1 MKNSLLWKTLSILG
15 LCVLLLIPLAMI
27 RGLVH
32 ERQERAREVERQMA
46 DYAAYPQTITGP
58 LVVVPFRRTEWTP
71 VERRDGEKTI
81 VEWTSAVT
89 TSTFVVQPQQLGI
102 TSTIGTETLKR
113 GIYSSELYSAGTQIQ
128 GQFSIP
134 GRAAMEQPAP
144 PGKRVEYDW
153 ARPFIVLSVTD
164 PRGIRK
170 LVGTVDGARLS
181 FQPGTGVSWLHQG
194 LNAELGSTVQD
205 ASQAVS
211 FDLRLTLM
219 GTSQLALSPV
229 GKATNVVLNGA
240 WPHPSFAG
248 RFAPTRREVT
258 DRGFTVEW
266 QTTYWATGI
275 NDETIARCVV
285 AGSECAL
292 FTGDQL
298 GLRLVDPVDQYLL
311 TERTVKYAELFVL
324 LIFAAFFMMEV
335 TKQLSIHPVQYTLV
349 GLSLAVFF
357 LMALSLSEHMRFNVA
372 YWIAAGSSIAL
383 LGYYVTHVL
392 GAWRRGLGFSA
403 LLSGLY
409 GLLFGILQ
417 SEDSALLMGSVA
429 LFALLAAV
437 MVITRNIDWYSI
449 PAFRRHT
456 ESAL

>member
-1 MKNSLLWKTLSILG
+1 
-15 LCVLLLIPLAMI
+15 
-27 RGLVH
+27 
-32 ERQERAREVERQMA
+32 
-46 DYAAYPQTITGP
+46 
-58 LVVVPFRRTEWTP
+58 
-71 VERRDGEKTI
+71 
-81 VEWTSAVT
+81 
-89 TSTFVVQPQQLGI
+89 TFVVQPQRLGV

-113 GIYSSELYSAGTQIQ
+113 GIYSSELYSADTRIQ

-134 GRAAMEQPAP
+134 ARGTMEQPAP
-144 PGKRVEYDW
+144 PGKRVEYAW
-153 ARPFIVLSVTD
+153 GRPFLVLSVTD

-170 LVGTVDGARLS
+170 LGGTAAGLRLG

-194 LNAELGSTVQD
+194 LNAELGATVED
-205 ASQAVS
+205 ESQAYP
-211 FDLRLTLM
+211 FDLQLTLM
-219 GTSQLALSPV
+219 GTSQLAISPV
-229 GKATNVVLNGA
+229 GKATNVVLHGT

-248 RFAPTRREVT
+248 RFAPTRREIT

-285 AGSECAL
+285 AGSKCSL
-292 FTGDQL
+292 FDGDQL

-324 LIFAAFFMMEV
+324 LIFASFFMMEV
-335 TKQLSIHPVQYTLV
+335 TKQLSIHPMQYALV

-357 LMALSLSEHMRFNVA
+357 LLTLSLSEHVPFNVA
-372 YWIAAGSSIAL
+372 YWVAAAGSIAL

-392 GAWRRGLGFSA
+392 GGWRRGFGFSA
-403 LLSGLY
+403 LLSSLY

-417 SEDSALLMGSVA
+417 SEDAALLMGSVA

-449 PAFRRHT
+449 PAFRRLSENT
-456 ESAL
+456 P

>member
-1 MKNSLLWKTLSILG
+1 MQNSLMWKTLSILG

-27 RGLVH
+27 RGLVN

-46 DYAAYPQTITGP
+46 DYAAHPQTITGP
-58 LVVVPFRRTEWTP
+58 LVIVPFRRTEWTP
-71 VERRDGEKTI
+71 VERRDGDKTI

-89 TSTFVVQPQQLGI
+89 TSTFVVQPQQLGVA
-102 TSTIGTETLKR
+102 STIGTETLKR
-113 GIYSSELYSAGTQIQ
+113 GIYSSELYNADTHFQ
-128 GQFSIP
+128 GQFNLP
-134 GRAAMEQPAP
+134 GRAAMEQSAP

-153 ARPFIVLSVTD
+153 ARPRIVLSVTD

-170 LVGTVDGARLS
+170 LVGSVDGAHLG
-181 FQPGTGVSWLHQG
+181 FQPGTGVSWLPQG
-194 LNAELGSTVQD
+194 LNAELGATV
-205 ASQAVS
+205 QAVS
-211 FDLRLTLM
+211 QVVPFDLRLTLM

-229 GKATNVVLNGA
+229 GKATNVILSGA

-275 NDETIARCVV
+275 NEESIARCVV
-285 AGSECAL
+285 AGSKCAL
-292 FTGDQL
+292 FAGDQL
-298 GLRLVDPVDQYLL
+298 ALRLIDGVDQYLL

-324 LIFAAFFMMEV
+324 LIFSSFFMMEV
-335 TKQLSIHPVQYTLV
+335 TRQLSIHPVQYALV
-349 GLSLAVFF
+349 GLSSAVFF
-357 LMALSLSEHMRFNVA
+357 LLTLSLSEHISFNVA
-372 YWIAAGSSIAL
+372 YWIAAAGSIAL

-392 GAWRRGLGFSA
+392 GGWRRGLGFSA

-437 MVITRNIDWYSI
+437 MVITRKVDWYSI
-449 PAFRRHT
+449 PAFRRRA
-456 ESAL
+456 EGAS